1 METLEILNT
10 IFYAIATLVAMY
22 GLYVNIIVNFFYK
35 QLIETQ
41 NYLAKFREL
50 NLDEL
55 LKDEDLCFRKTDDTT
70 LPLETIKA
78 KVENEKGN
86 ITPVGNQLFDALNFY
101 ESVVRGV
108 DMGLY
113 HEGTVMKWGKMT
125 MMRRTKR
132 YMEYIEYRRKTK
144 ENAWIELTNW
154 VKRKELEE
162 IKSSGGKKFFR
173 FWQFYRGV

>member
-1 METLEILNT
+1 METFNT
-10 IFYAIATLVAMY
+10 IIHAVSLIVAIY
-22 GLYVNIIVNFFYK
+22 GLYVAVMVNFFYK

-50 NLDEL
+50 NLVEL
-55 LKDEDLCFRKTDDTT
+55 LADDDLCFRKTDDTA
-70 LPLETIKA
+70 LSLEIIKR
-78 KVENEKGN
+78 KVENAEGN
-86 ITPVGNQLFDALNFY
+86 ITKVGNQLFDALNFY

-113 HEGTVMKWGKMT
+113 HEGTVMKWGKIT
-125 MMRRTKR
+125 MIRRTKR

-173 FWQFYRGV
+173 FWHFYRNV

>member
-1 METLEILNT
+1 METFN
-10 IFYAIATLVAMY
+10 AIIHAVSLIVAIY
-22 GLYVNIIVNFFYK
+22 GLYVAVMVNFFYK

-50 NLDEL
+50 NLVEL
-55 LKDEDLCFRKTDDTT
+55 LADDDLCFRKTDDTA
-70 LPLETIKA
+70 LSLEIIKG
-78 KVENEKGN
+78 KVETEKGN
-86 ITPVGNQLFDALNFY
+86 ITKVGNQLFDALNFY

-113 HEGTVMKWGKMT
+113 HEGTVMKWGKIT
-125 MMRRTKR
+125 MIRRTKR

-162 IKSSGGKKFFR
+162 IQSSSRKKFFR
-173 FWQFYRGV
+173 FWQFYTKV